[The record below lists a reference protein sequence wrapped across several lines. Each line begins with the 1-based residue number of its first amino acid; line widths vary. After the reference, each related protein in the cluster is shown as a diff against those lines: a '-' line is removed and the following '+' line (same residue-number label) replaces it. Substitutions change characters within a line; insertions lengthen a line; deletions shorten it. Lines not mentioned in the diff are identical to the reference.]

1 MTDKEIKK
9 QIGNRF
15 FKIAESL
22 NHGIIWIGKKGQIL
36 HINEQF
42 SADLGYKKNEFTPS
56 TIFEVNPYFNMI
68 SWRDSWKTLCAE
80 GEIDLQ
86 TQHISAEGII
96 HPVHIT
102 GFLFDMEDKQVC
114 CGIVKSAHGDDRIR
128 HLLEM
133 TSSIT
138 HAASWQYD
146 MIKKDWI
153 FTDELFKL
161 LHLDHK
167 KRKGEDL
174 LELLTPIMNPK
185 EHLLLSEKFAAAKKT
200 GKSFSMEFGV
210 PTMRKETF
218 KYVRLTALP
227 EQKEDETLSVYGLI
241 QDISELSKRTA
252 DMYLAKH
259 NIEFAQE
266 GMAWLEENGNLVYTN
281 RAYRKLSGYRED
293 DNPTL
298 TIYDVNP
305 TLNKSG
311 WKAMWADIKAQ
322 ENLVIETFHSNQQ
335 GESIPVEV
343 YINHLVFEGKEYIC
357 TSLRDLRE
365 RIKKTQP
372 QRLAQFTLEHN
383 PVMIYWIEK
392 SGKISYANKVACD
405 VLGYTKEEITQKHIM
420 ELSGAYPDIKMWNA
434 RWRIMKEE
442 DSKAYE
448 GSNITKSGRKFPVE
462 VRRHYISHEG
472 KELICVFV
480 SDITER
486 KKQEKEIQDT
496 LDETISQSSNLAKE
510 VSTLRREMKTSGG
523 LSSIITNSDKYLH
536 VLTQIRRV
544 AETQATVLITGET
557 GTGKEL
563 LAKAV
568 HELSERSDN
577 ALIKVN
583 AAVIPENLFE
593 SELFG
598 HEKGAFTGAIQA
610 REGRF
615 EAAHKGTI
623 FLDEIGEMPI
633 DLQAKLLRVLQEG
646 EFERVGGTKTI
657 KVDVRI
663 IAATNRNLEEMV
675 GEGTFREDLY
685 YRLNVFPVHN
695 LPLRERKDDIPLLIN
710 FFLKKYARKIGKKV
724 KEVPQKSLRELM
736 KYEFPGNV
744 RELENMV
751 ERALILSSSDVLN
764 LDAVLKSSMLKKR
777 KRGRK
782 FKTLDEMQ
790 RSYIIEA
797 IKRCN
802 GRISGKDGA
811 ALILGL
817 NDKTLYSRI
826 KKLGIQKS
834 DYLV

>member
-1 MTDKEIKK
+1 MTDKEIRK
-9 QIGNRF
+9 QIRNRF

-22 NHGIIWIGKKGQIL
+22 NHGIVWIGEKGQIL
-36 HINEQF
+36 HVNRQF
-42 SADLGYKKNEFTPS
+42 SADLGYESEQFTPS
-56 TIFEVNPYFNMI
+56 TIFEVNPYFNMMT
-68 SWRDSWKTLCAE
+68 WRENWKTLCAE
-80 GEIDLQ
+80 GEIDLE

-102 GFLFDMEDKQVC
+102 GVLLDMEEGKVC
-114 CGIVKSAHGDDRIR
+114 CGIVKSGYSDDRIR

-146 MIKKDWI
+146 MIKKDWL
-153 FTDELFKL
+153 FTDEFFKL
-161 LHLDHK
+161 LNLDHK

-174 LELLTPIMNPK
+174 LKLLSHIMNPK
-185 EHLLLSEKFAAAKKT
+185 EHLLLSEKFANAKKT
-200 GKSFSMEFGV
+200 GKSFSLEFGI
-210 PTMRKETF
+210 PTMTKGAF

-227 EQKEDETLSVYGLI
+227 EQKEGETLSIYGLI
-241 QDISELSKRTA
+241 QDISELSKRSA

-266 GMAWLEENGNLVYTN
+266 GMAWLEKNGDIVYTN
-281 RAYRKLSGYRED
+281 RAYRKLSGYQED
-293 DNPTL
+293 DNPQL

-305 TLNKSG
+305 TLDASG

-322 ENLVIETFHSNQQ
+322 KNLVIETFHSSRD

-343 YINHLVFEGKEYIC
+343 YVNHLVFEEKEYIC
-357 TSLRDLRE
+357 TSLRDLRNRFE
-365 RIKKTQP
+365 KTQP

-392 SGKISYANKVACD
+392 DGQISYANKAVCD
-405 VLGYTKEEITQKHIM
+405 ALGYTKDEILQKHIM
-420 ELSGAYPDIKMWNA
+420 ELTGQYPDIKMWNA
-434 RWRIMKEE
+434 RWRIMKQE
-442 DSKAYE
+442 DNKVYE
-448 GSNITKSGRKFPVE
+448 GSSIAKDGRKFPVE
-462 VRRHYISHEG
+462 INRHYISHES
-472 KELICVFV
+472 KEFICVFLT
-480 SDITER
+480 DITER
-486 KKQEKEIQDT
+486 KKQEKEIQAT
-496 LDETISQSSNLAKE
+496 LDETISQSSDLAKE

-568 HELSERSDN
+568 HELSERSDK

-615 EAAHKGTI
+615 EAADGGTI

-646 EFERVGGTKTI
+646 EFERVGGNKTI
-657 KVDVRI
+657 KVNVRVV
-663 IAATNRNLEEMV
+663 AATNRNLEEMV
-675 GEGTFREDLY
+675 GEGKFREDLF

-695 LPLRERKDDIPLLIN
+695 LPLRERKEDIPLLID

-724 KEVPQKSLRELM
+724 KEVPKRSLKELM

-751 ERALILSSSDVLN
+751 ERALILSSSEYLN
-764 LDAVLKSSMLKKR
+764 LDAVLKSGIMKKKKR
-777 KRGRK
+777 GGK
-782 FKTLDEMQ
+782 FQTLDELQ
-790 RSYIIEA
+790 RTHIIDA

-811 ALILGL
+811 AIILGL

-826 KKLGIQKS
+826 KKLGIEKA